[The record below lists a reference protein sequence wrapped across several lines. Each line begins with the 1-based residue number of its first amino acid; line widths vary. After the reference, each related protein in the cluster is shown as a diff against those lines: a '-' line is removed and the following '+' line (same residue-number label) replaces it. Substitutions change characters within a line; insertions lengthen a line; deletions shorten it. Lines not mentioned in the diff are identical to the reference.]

1 MRIGDL
7 VQLRWWNEESEI
19 GMIVAKETFKNKWTI
34 KTKYRV
40 LWPSGDTTLH
50 DYPSLVRP

>member
-1 MRIGDL
+1 MRIGTL
-7 VQLRWWNEESEI
+7 VQLRWNEKSAI

>member
-7 VQLRWWNEESEI
+7 VQLRWNEESGI
-19 GMIVAKETFKNKWTI
+19 GMIVAKETFTNKWRI
-34 KTKYRV
+34 NTKYRV

-50 DYPSLVRP
+50 DYPSLVRL